1 MRDKFNSFL
10 LLTMESGVKED
21 ADIMGYTMTTVLKW
35 QRKRIITL
43 LIGII
48 ITVILALMDFG
59 IYSAVPMALGVVSY
73 RGKYSKFKNEYEV
86 FDRNRLMDMNRFKT
100 ILIPLLYSGKIT
112 LHSALHKC
120 HERLPD
126 GAVKSNLERFIVER
140 SDSPGDVRPY
150 IDFAQRSAGNY
161 EADIFMTILFD
172 FHNDNSD
179 MTILNELSEA
189 ANEEMFENTTFI
201 MDRKL
206 AFMDKLSL
214 VLVVSLMFLIFGYT
228 GAIILNAIRTMMG
241 GF

>member
-1 MRDKFNSFL
+1 MRNKFNKFL
-10 LLTMESGVKED
+10 LLMMESGVKED

-35 QRKRIITL
+35 QRKRLTTL

-48 ITVILALMDFG
+48 ITVILAVLG
-59 IYSAVPMALGVVSY
+59 VGVYSAVPMALAFVLY
-73 RGKYSKFKNEYEV
+73 RGKYTQFKNEYEV

-126 GAVKSNLERFIVER
+126 GAVKANLERFIVER
-140 SDSPGDVRPY
+140 SDNPGDVGPY
-150 IDFAQRSAGNY
+150 RDFAQRSAGNY